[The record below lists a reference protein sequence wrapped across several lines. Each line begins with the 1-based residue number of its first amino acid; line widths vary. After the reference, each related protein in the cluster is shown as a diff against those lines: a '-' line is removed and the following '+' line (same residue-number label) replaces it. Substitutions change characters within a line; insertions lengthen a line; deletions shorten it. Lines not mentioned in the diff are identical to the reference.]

1 MVYFE
6 LLFKAEI
13 LIFLIYQDLLLIV
26 HWYHPLCDY
35 IIPSANPFFNTQY
48 IQNAL
53 NIFVYYVECGEN
65 AHESI
70 DIAFTLCYS
79 VRVGD

>member
-1 MVYFE
+1 MHFS
-6 LLFKAEI
+6 LLFWKGD
-13 LIFLIYQDLLLIV
+13 LKDLKLFDLLLIV

-70 DIAFTLCYS
+70 DIAFDLCYS
-79 VRVGD
+79 VRVGG